1 MRSFS
6 KLVNNL
12 ESKKFYKVQTKL
24 DLVLRANDIKE
35 ASFLA
40 EESTQSFNE
49 KSDFQIL
56 KVQEVTKNEY
66 NELLVND
73 TLYINLKNV
82 KENADVTYNIVQE
95 DKICYIDNRGK
106 LTALKVESD
115 NKIILQFSFLLYH
128 TPIKSAC
135 PKLLQ
140 DKILNSKKYII
151 KFRLFIIF

>member
-1 MRSFS
+1 MDNVLRVYPIQESTKKIINQVFIKNDITK

-35 ASFLA
+35 ASLLA

-66 NELLVND
+66 NELLVN
-73 TLYINLKNV
+73 
-82 KENADVTYNIVQE
+82 E
-95 DKICYIDNRGK
+95 KIS
-106 LTALKVESD
+106 LTGD
-115 NKIILQFSFLLYH
+115 R
-128 TPIKSAC
+128 
-135 PKLLQ
+135 
-140 DKILNSKKYII
+140 ILNSWN
-151 KFRLFIIF
+151 KFFGDNNPSILEKMEFYHLMRIRGFESSTIQSALEGKI